1 MKVYV
6 YADESGVFDN
16 KPESSDYFVYG
27 GIVVSAD
34 AKRTLEHRYLAVEQ
48 AIRDSDPSLADDP
61 ELKAAHMSPA
71 QRRRLYRL
79 LVSEPQCKPFVAA
92 VRVRSVYERIFRDK
106 RDKQRFLD
114 YALKRGMRVPVEGLV
129 RRGFC
134 IDSMKVVVDEH
145 STATS
150 GMHSLV
156 ESVDEEF
163 RRGIYTSG
171 FRGYKPPL
179 FGDGFPA
186 IPVCYLDSKRVPLI
200 RAADI
205 TANYGWHVM
214 NDSGPDS
221 EAFERMRAYASF
233 LSLP

>member
-1 MKVYV
+1 M

-34 AKRTLEHRYLAVEQ
+34 AKRTLEHRYL
-48 AIRDSDPSLADDP
+48 
-61 ELKAAHMSPA
+61 
-71 QRRRLYRL
+71 
-79 LVSEPQCKPFVAA
+79 
-92 VRVRSVYERIFRDK
+92 
-106 RDKQRFLD
+106 
-114 YALKRGMRVPVEGLV
+114 
-129 RRGFC
+129 
-134 IDSMKVVVDEH
+134 VDEH

-150 GMHSLV
+150 GMHSLA

-186 IPVCYLDSKRVPLI
+186 IPVCYLDSRRVPLI

-221 EAFERMRAYASF
+221 EAFERMRANASF